1 MRASLSAALALT
13 ILAVPGCASDWT
25 PQLGSEK
32 SFDGLVRVENERAS
46 AAWIDPDLDLSGY
59 RKVKLEKAGI
69 QYRPAGDIAAT
80 GPRATRHQVQLTSE
94 QKEILR
100 DIMSAEF
107 LSELGRSE
115 RFELTDGSGPDVLI
129 VRAELLD
136 VVAYAPA
143 GGMRGT
149 VALRS
154 VGEVTLVVEL
164 RDSTSGKTLAR
175 LVDRRAA
182 QRADSSFVSKTA
194 TGEEEVQRLAASW
207 ARLLR
212 RRIDQLPT
220 LSGGEVAN

>member
-1 MRASLSAALALT
+1 MRPSAPAAF
-13 ILAVPGCASDWT
+13 AVIVLVATGCASDWS
-25 PQLGSEK
+25 PQLGSEE

-46 AAWIDPDLDLSGY
+46 AAWLDPDLDLSGY

-69 QYRPAGDIAAT
+69 QYRPASEIPKAGA
-80 GPRATRHQVQLTSE
+80 RATKHQVQLTPE
-94 QKEILR
+94 QKQILR

-107 LSELGRSE
+107 LRELGRSE
-115 RFELTDGSGPDVLI
+115 RFELTDESGPGVLV

-136 VVAYAPA
+136 VVAYEPSA
-143 GGMRGT
+143 GMRGT

-164 RDSTSGKTLAR
+164 RDATSGKTLAR
-175 LVDRRAA
+175 MVDRRAA
-182 QRADSSFVSKTA
+182 KRSDSSYVPKTA

-212 RRIDQLPT
+212 RRIDQLPK
-220 LSGGEVAN
+220 LSGGQIAN